1 MDEHVGAWI
10 QADFGKSITIT
21 SVKIMQTH
29 DYEKSA
35 RKITISFDNN
45 VQRTAELATDFC
57 YSGWDDISLLD
68 PVESKTMKITFDKMV
83 LEYEYDVNYSALLE
97 VEIYGCYW
105 EGAKLDIM
113 ADEAEQVP
121 VPVPVEEEKINDI
134 NDAIKSVI
142 RKSQINGGLVK
153 GLNEVCK
160 ALDRKQALLCVLAKD
175 CDDTKYKKL
184 IEALAKS
191 NGIPLINVE
200 AKMDLGEWLGHCK
213 YDKEHNPRK
222 VKATSSVAVVE
233 YGEESEALSF
243 VINYIKEN
251 SLWTVNSN

>member
-1 MDEHVGAWI
+1 MRAFELFDQVASR
-10 QADFGKSITIT
+10 ALSDPR
-21 SVKIMQTH
+21 
-29 DYEKSA
+29 YE
-35 RKITISFDNN
+35 F
-45 VQRTAELATDFC
+45 QL
-57 YSGWDDISLLD
+57 
-68 PVESKTMKITFDKMV
+68 
-83 LEYEYDVNYSALLE
+83 
-97 VEIYGCYW
+97 
-105 EGAKLDIM
+105 KLI
-113 ADEAEQVP
+113 P
-121 VPVPVEEEKINDI
+121 PFFPL
-134 NDAIKSVI
+134 
-142 RKSQINGGLVK
+142 GLVK

-200 AKMDLGEWLGHCK
+200 HKMDLGEWLGHCK

-243 VINYIKEN
+243 VINY
-251 SLWTVNSN
+251 

>member
-1 MDEHVGAWI
+1 
-10 QADFGKSITIT
+10 
-21 SVKIMQTH
+21 
-29 DYEKSA
+29 
-35 RKITISFDNN
+35 
-45 VQRTAELATDFC
+45 
-57 YSGWDDISLLD
+57 
-68 PVESKTMKITFDKMV
+68 
-83 LEYEYDVNYSALLE
+83 
-97 VEIYGCYW
+97 
-105 EGAKLDIM
+105 M
-113 ADEAEQVP
+113 ADQFEEEQMPIV
-121 VPVPVEEEKINDI
+121 VPVEEEKINDI

-142 RKSQINGGLVK
+142 RKSQINAGLVK

-184 IEALAKS
+184 VEALAKS

-200 AKMDLGEWLGHCK
+200 KKMDLGEWLGHCK

-251 SLWTVNSN
+251 NL

>member
-1 MDEHVGAWI
+1 LW
-10 QADFGKSITIT
+10 
-21 SVKIMQTH
+21 
-29 DYEKSA
+29 
-35 RKITISFDNN
+35 R
-45 VQRTAELATDFC
+45 
-57 YSGWDDISLLD
+57 
-68 PVESKTMKITFDKMV
+68 
-83 LEYEYDVNYSALLE
+83 
-97 VEIYGCYW
+97 
-105 EGAKLDIM
+105 
-113 ADEAEQVP
+113 VP

-142 RKSQINGGLVK
+142 RKSQINGGKWRIITLYPHEDWWHERDSQLTSAADASLWTVWYCRFSCTWESLSELNVILLFSLLGLVK